1 MLKSMQPKRQLIELA
16 KVMFKDAWDMRL
28 AEACNAKQA
37 VARQLKDVE
46 KQIESLLDRIIDAS
60 SPSVVSAYEGRIA
73 KLEREKIVLAERAD
87 RIVPPKG
94 RFEEFIE
101 LSLDFLA
108 RPWFIYE
115 NGPLALKQTVLRLAF
130 SEPPR
135 YSRECGYRTI
145 ETAFPFKVLA
155 GFDGSKIE
163 MVPGRR
169 LELPRPLGHWHLK
182 PARLPIPPP
191 GPVSSRAHIVPA

>member
-1 MLKSMQPKRQLIELA
+1 
-16 KVMFKDAWDMRL
+16 MRL

-60 SPSVVSAYEGRIA
+60 SPSVVSAYEGRFA
-73 KLEREKIVLAERAD
+73 KLEREKIVLAERAE

-101 LSLDFLA
+101 LSLEFLA
-108 RPWFIYE
+108 RPWFIYQ

-130 SEPPR
+130 SQPPR

-145 ETAFPFKVLA
+145 ETAFPFKVLV
-155 GFDGSKIE
+155 GFDSPTSE
-163 MVPGRR
+163 MVRLRR
-169 LELPRPLGHWHLK
+169 LELPRELPHSDLNA
-182 PARLPIPPP
+182 ARLPVPPQP
-191 GPVSSRAHIVPA
+191 HWRGF